1 MKKLTLILM
10 AIIAMT
16 MTAYGQWSLQT
27 NPLGSGDEAQL
38 GKIQFVSATEGWIA
52 AGHSGKLLHTTDA
65 GTTWNIVN
73 PFPSDI
79 TGSMSDP
86 GVNMSWPNATH
97 GMVLKTYIAGT
108 GDITNIANGA
118 VLYSTT
124 DGGNSWVKKDL
135 PKSVPTITYNTSD
148 LQGTWQIHEIAVKN
162 PVSSKIYNG
171 WMHGT
176 LTLNAAGSGS
186 QTNIV
191 TANGSQ
197 LDVNGVSLQ
206 ISSLGEITVSGS
218 SDLHGFMNPD
228 KNTIIITSNEQQGN
242 GYALYVLQKKVSE
255 TSYSLADLQGDW
267 QMHGLSAGN
276 STGAKAGWVHA
287 TLTGDAGGN
296 FIGNFTS
303 VGGSGGINTSI
314 SITQDGFII
323 GLNNIGS
330 NVHGFMSADKKTFY
344 ITMTG
349 NEGSDYNLIT
359 FQKQEAGTTYSLSD
373 LQGFWQSHTLVSD
386 NIYDSTPWASW
397 SHSRSTINSKGD
409 VNISN
414 LVVNGQNRD
423 DISTGIS
430 ITSQG
435 IITFDEV
442 SNSHGFLSADKSFAI
457 MTMPDEGSGGY
468 TLGFLQKDLTVS
480 GDIGLQAQFVNNNT
494 GWMSLYNP
502 VYETFNVYKT
512 TDGGQTWNPSS
523 ITVGGLYYFV
533 DANNGWMIG
542 NSVSILGD
550 GGLNNIYHTTNGGTS
565 WVLQKSNIGDANALH
580 FSDLLNGWVVGRNG
594 LVLKTND
601 GGTTWT
607 AITTTGQTS
616 NSNSKAVFFT
626 DANHGWIGS
635 SNHDYSN
642 NDDSPSTTVT
652 DNSNSSNV
660 NTDGVGTQFI
670 LATQDGGVT
679 WETQDTPVTNSIFSI
694 SFWDA
699 NNGWFT
705 SDYGQIAHYTYTP
718 PKTVD
723 ITAGGLS
730 SVLSTT
736 EKNTFTDLKVTG
748 TIDARDFKTM
758 RDEMPMLANIDLSA
772 ATISAYTGSEGT
784 YSTGA
789 YSYPANTLS
798 RNALY
803 KKTTLKSIK
812 LPADLTSIGRSAL
825 NSCTALTTITIPSS
839 VVLIDSMAF
848 RACTALKMI
857 NIPASVRTIGYAA
870 LSYSGLTN
878 IVLPNGVTT
887 IGDYAFNACTA
898 LKKINIPASV
908 QTIGYA
914 AFCYSDLTDIVLPNG
929 VTTIGDYAFQN
940 CASLS
945 SVSIPSTVTHSGYC
959 AFTFDN
965 ALQSINVSSMNP
977 IYSSVDGV
985 LYDKSQQRLLCFP
998 GGKATDFIIPSTVSV
1013 IDTAAF
1019 EGINNIQSVKI
1030 PSSVTKLSVE
1040 AFYWCPNLKA
1050 IDIPASVTSIG
1061 SYAFYNCSGLT
1072 SLIVHSS
1079 IPVDLS
1085 ASDSVFK
1092 YVNTNYCSLYVP
1104 SGSKSAYQAAYQW
1117 SDFTNITELGNSITY
1132 NVTVPFGT
1140 KCCYIAGEMNN
1151 WTQQP
1156 MTKVDDTHYTI
1167 TLQNVNVNQQY
1178 KYCSGPGWDYVE
1190 NDADGFDIINRSY
1203 STNDVVV
1210 RWANV
1215 YNPPKVTASDYYL
1228 PLKIGNYTELH
1239 TIYTQVDGW
1248 SPRTTRYSINRT
1260 DMINGIPYYLEK
1272 GWEGNYSNCNSC
1284 IEGPFRYLWIRK
1296 DSFGNILLGAYAD
1309 SDDNGNLTDDITKAY
1324 VLPQPVLWFPNTFLN
1339 VGGYTTF
1346 AIEDNVMQI
1355 DSVISINATAGIY
1368 NNCLQIRDIQRTKSG
1383 IVTFM
1388 EDSYYA
1394 YQIGLVMENRLVPL
1408 EDVHTNSIT
1417 GYVADT
1423 TTVIRNIK
1431 GSGHSFGIYPNPAS
1445 NGFYIHTGSTAS
1457 SPVSIYDLNGRMMLT
1472 KQVSDKEFISISNF
1486 KKGIYIVKI
1495 QTESG
1500 SFATKLV
1507 KE

>member
-1 MKKLTLILM
+1 M

-79 TGSMSDP
+79 TGNMSDP

-97 GMVLKTYIAGT
+97 GMVLKTYVAGT

-124 DGGNSWVKKDL
+124 DGGNSWMKKDL

-162 PVSSKIYNG
+162 PVSSQIYNG

-218 SDLHGFMNPD
+218 SDLHGFMNAD
-228 KNTIIITSNEQQGN
+228 KNTIIMTSSQKQDG
-242 GYALYVLQKKVSE
+242 GYALYVLQKMVSE

-276 STGAKAGWVHA
+276 STGAKAGWVYA

-314 SITQDGFII
+314 SITQDGFIT

-359 FQKQEAGTTYSLSD
+359 FQKKETGTTYSLSD

-468 TLGFLQKDLTVS
+468 TLGILQKDLTIS
-480 GDIGLQAQFVNNNT
+480 GDIGLQSQFGDNNT

-502 VYETFNVYKT
+502 VYEKFNVYKT

-550 GGLNNIYHTTNGGTS
+550 GGLNNIYHTTNGGTI
-565 WVLQKSNIGDANALH
+565 WVLQKSNIGNANALH

-616 NSNSKAVFFT
+616 NSNSKAVFFS

-635 SNHDYSN
+635 SYDNNNN
-642 NDDSPSTTVT
+642 NDNSTSTTVT

-730 SVLSTT
+730 SALSTT
-736 EKNTFTDLKVTG
+736 EKNTFTDLKITG
-748 TIDARDFKTM
+748 TIDARDLKTL
-758 RDEMPMLANIDLSA
+758 RDEMPMLANLDLSA
-772 ATISAYTGSEGT
+772 ATITAYTGAEGT
-784 YSTGA
+784 YSTGS

-803 KKTTLKSIK
+803 KNTTLKSIK
-812 LPADLTSIGRSAL
+812 LPGNLTSIGRSAL
-825 NSCTALTTITIPSS
+825 NSCTALTAITIPSS

-848 RACTALKMI
+848 RACTALK
-857 NIPASVRTIGYAA
+857 
-870 LSYSGLTN
+870 
-878 IVLPNGVTT
+878 
-887 IGDYAFNACTA
+887 
-898 LKKINIPASV
+898 KINIPASV
-908 QTIGYA
+908 QTIGCA
-914 AFCYSDLTDIVLPNG
+914 AFSSSGLTDIVLPNG
-929 VTTIGDYAFQN
+929 VTTIGDYAFQS

-977 IYSSVDGV
+977 IFSSVDGV

-998 GGKATDFIIPSTVSV
+998 GGKAPDFVIPSSVSV

-1040 AFYWCPNLKA
+1040 AFYWCQNLKA

-1117 SDFTNITELGNSITY
+1117 SDFTNIIELGNSITY

-1178 KYCSGPGWDYVE
+1178 KYCSGPAWIYVE
-1190 NDADGFDIINRSY
+1190 KAADGSELSNRSY
-1203 STNDVVV
+1203 STNDVVAT
-1210 RWANV
+1210 WLAV
-1215 YNPPKVTASDYYL
+1215 YSPPKVTASDYYL
-1228 PLKIGNYTELH
+1228 PLKVGNYTEL
-1239 TIYTQVDGW
+1239 YTTFTQNNDW
-1248 SPRTTRYSINRT
+1248 SPRTTRYSFNRT
-1260 DMINGIPYYLEK
+1260 DMINGIPYYLEE
-1272 GWEGNYSNCNSC
+1272 GWDGNFSNCNDC
-1284 IEGPFRYLWIRK
+1284 FAGPFRYMWIRK
-1296 DSFGNILLGAYAD
+1296 DAAGNLLLGAFAL
-1309 SDDNGNLTDDITKAY
+1309 SDNVGNITDDINSAF

-1339 VGGYTTF
+1339 VGGYTAN
-1346 AIEDNVMQI
+1346 AIQDTVMQI
-1355 DSVISINATAGIY
+1355 DSVISITATAGMY
-1368 NNCLQIRDIQRTKSG
+1368 TNCIQIREIQRTKSG

-1394 YQIGLVMENRLVPL
+1394 YQVGLVMQNRLLPQN
-1408 EDVHTNSIT
+1408 EIHTNYIT
-1417 GYVADT
+1417 GYMADT
-1423 TTVIRNIK
+1423 TTVIKNIK
-1431 GSGHSFGIYPNPAS
+1431 SSDYSFALYPNPAS
-1445 NGFYIHTGSTAS
+1445 SGFYINTGSTTS
-1457 SPVSIYDLNGRMMLT
+1457 IPVSIYDLNGRLMLT
-1472 KQVSDKEFISISNF
+1472 KQVSDKEFISISSF
-1486 KKGIYIVKI
+1486 RKGIYIVKI

-1500 SFATKLV
+1500 NFAKKLV

>member
-1 MKKLTLILM
+1 M
-10 AIIAMT
+10 A

-27 NPLGSGDEAQL
+27 NPLGSGDAAML

-52 AGHSGKLLHTTDA
+52 AGHSGKLLHTTNA

-73 PFPSDI
+73 PFPSDA
-79 TGSMSDP
+79 TGNMSDP
-86 GVNMSWPNATH
+86 GVSMSWPNATN
-97 GMVLKTYIAGT
+97 GMVLKTYVAGT
-108 GDITNIANGA
+108 GDITTIANGA

-124 DGGNSWVKKDL
+124 DRGSSWMKKDFN
-135 PKSVPTITYNTSD
+135 KAISTITYNTSD
-148 LQGTWQIHEIAVKN
+148 LQGTWQIHEIAVNN
-162 PVSSKIYNG
+162 PSSSNKYNG
-171 WMHGT
+171 WMHGAV
-176 LTLNAAGSGS
+176 TLNATGSGS
-186 QTNIV
+186 ETNIV
-191 TANGSQ
+191 TKNGSQ
-197 LDVNGVSLQ
+197 SDVNGVSLQ
-206 ISSLGEITVSGS
+206 ISSLGEITVASS
-218 SDLHGFMNPD
+218 SDLHGFMNAD
-228 KNTIIITSNEQQGN
+228 KNTIFMTSTEEHGG
-242 GYALYVLQKKVSE
+242 GYAFYVLQKDLSE
-255 TSYSLADLQGDW
+255 ASYSLSDLQGVW

-276 STGAKAGWVHA
+276 DTGNHAGWVYA
-287 TLTGDAGGN
+287 TFTGDDGGN
-296 FIGNFTS
+296 FTGSFTS
-303 VGGSGGINTSI
+303 VGGGGSLNTNISI
-314 SITQDGFII
+314 SSDGFIS
-323 GLNNIGS
+323 GMNSIGS

-349 NEGSDYNLIT
+349 NEASDYNILI
-359 FQKQEAGTTYSLSD
+359 FQKQVTGTTYSLSD
-373 LQGFWQSHTLVSD
+373 LQGFWQSHSLVSD
-386 NIYDSTPWASW
+386 NPNDIDQWASW
-397 SHSRSTINSKGD
+397 SHSRSIINSKGN

-414 LVVNGQNRD
+414 LIVNGESRD
-423 DISTGIS
+423 DISTGMSIS
-430 ITSQG
+430 SNG
-435 IITFDEV
+435 IFTFDEV
-442 SNSHGFLSADKSFAI
+442 SNSHGFLSADKSLAI
-457 MTMPDEGSGGY
+457 MTMPDKGSGGY
-468 TLGFLQKDLTVS
+468 TLGILQKDLTVS
-480 GDIGLQAQFVNNNT
+480 GDIGLQTQFVDNNT
-494 GWMSLYNP
+494 GWMSDYNP
-502 VYETFNVYKT
+502 VYEKFMIYKT
-512 TDGGQTWNPSS
+512 TDGGVTWNTISN
-523 ITVGGLYYFV
+523 TVGGIYYFV
-533 DANNGWMIG
+533 DTNNGWMIG

-565 WVLQKSNIGDANALH
+565 WILQKSNIGNANALH
-580 FSDLLNGWVVGRNG
+580 FTDLLNGWVVGKDG
-594 LVLKTND
+594 LVLKTTD

-607 AITTTGQTS
+607 VITTTGQTS
-616 NSNSKAVFFT
+616 NSNSKAVFFS

-635 SNHDYSN
+635 SF
-642 NDDSPSTTVT
+642 DS
-652 DNSNSSNV
+652 
-660 NTDGVGTQFI
+660 DGVRTQFI
-670 LATQDGGVT
+670 LATQNGGAT

-694 SFWDA
+694 SFWGTT
-699 NNGWFT
+699 NGWFT

-718 PKTVD
+718 PKTID

-730 SVLSTT
+730 SALSTT
-736 EKNTFTDLKVTG
+736 EKDTLTDLKVTG
-748 TIDARDFKTM
+748 TIDARDLKAL
-758 RDEMPMLANIDLSA
+758 RDEMPMLANLDLSA
-772 ATISAYTGSEGT
+772 ATILAYTGSGGT
-784 YSTGA
+784 YSKGS
-789 YSYPANTLS
+789 SYPANTLS

-803 KKTTLKSIK
+803 KKATLKSIK
-812 LPADLTSIGRSAL
+812 LPTNLVSIGRSAF
-825 NSCTALTTITIPSS
+825 NSCTAFTTITIPSS

-848 RACTALKMI
+848 
-857 NIPASVRTIGYAA
+857 
-870 LSYSGLTN
+870 
-878 IVLPNGVTT
+878 
-887 IGDYAFNACTA
+887 NACTA
-898 LKKINIPASV
+898 LKRINIPASV
-908 QTIGYA
+908 QTISYG
-914 AFCYSDLTDIVLPNG
+914 AFNSSGLTEIVLPNG

-959 AFTFDN
+959 VFSFDN
-965 ALQSINVSSMNP
+965 ALRSINVSSMNP
-977 IYSSVDGV
+977 NFSSVDGV

-998 GGKATDFIIPSTVSV
+998 GGKATDFVIPSTVSV

-1019 EGINNIQSVKI
+1019 EGINMIQSVTI
-1030 PSSVTKLSVE
+1030 PPSVTTLSLE
-1040 AFYWCPNLKA
+1040 AFYWCQNLKA

-1061 SYAFYNCSGLT
+1061 AYAFYNCSGLT

-1079 IPVDLS
+1079 TPVDLS

-1092 YVNTNYCSLYVP
+1092 FVNTSYCSLYVP

-1117 SDFTNITELGNSITY
+1117 NDFTNIIELGNSITY

-1140 KCCYIAGEMNN
+1140 KSCYIAGEMNN

-1178 KYCSGPGWDYVE
+1178 KYCSGPAWIYVE
-1190 NDADGFDIINRSY
+1190 KAADGSELSNRSY
-1203 STNDVVV
+1203 SANDVVAT
-1210 RWANV
+1210 WLTV